1 VKGNTG
7 GKKRVWV
14 PRNISSVAHPT
25 RQSIIRCLEAGSRT
39 TVELEKELGE
49 SRYNLYH
56 HLKTLKDQGFIKER
70 IEGRMKVFELETGRT
85 RARELEEDVESLTQ
99 VQQAFSLQSTVGRS
113 SVESLSA
120 ERSVE
125 VEGSLLNRML
135 EEAGEKKVAGTKS
148 YRVVII
154 EKEEKGKKGKK
165 GKKGREK

>member
-1 VKGNTG
+1 VGEKTS

-14 PRNISSVAHPT
+14 PRNISSAAHPT
-25 RQSIIRCLEAGSRT
+25 RQAIIKCLEAGPRT

-70 IEGRMKVFELETGRT
+70 IEGRMKVFELETGREQ
-85 RARELEEDVESLTQ
+85 ARELGEDVESLAQ
-99 VQQAFSLQSTVGRS
+99 VQQAITVQSVAGKS

-120 ERSVE
+120 ERSLE

-135 EEAGEKKVAGTKS
+135 EEAGEKKVAGAKS
-148 YRVVII
+148 YKVVII
-154 EKEEKGKKGKK
+154 ERRER
-165 GKKGREK
+165 GKKGRKK